1 MESCALVWEK
11 TRLLTSRRCVLSWT
25 CTGPGSWPCWGRHKA
40 GAHGIRAGVVG
51 GGNLGCKNLWE
62 LGGWQA
68 EEQSSKQ
75 AGTSEHWL
83 ESGIPS
89 GERLAQRPRP
99 LSSVIPVTGILL
111 FVLCG
116 SWVILIASKLL
127 FSTQSLK
134 GCGKPEVTNG
144 RLSWSQGSVWSG
156 KTWADNELTYSPFVL
171 FPYAVMLLVNFYAW
185 EAHFFFFLL
194 KIILRPLLWP
204 FLTFPAHS
212 HADSG
217 GCIPQHV
224 GPVSSSLLQIMPAL
238 TSIRHRNSG
247 HRPGS
252 YISSPPSP
260 GGSTHFTCSLQVILH
275 TSKRASC
282 FISVFTCSAFLS

>member
-1 MESCALVWEK
+1 MIGE
-11 TRLLTSRRCVLSWT
+11 
-25 CTGPGSWPCWGRHKA
+25 
-40 GAHGIRAGVVG
+40 
-51 GGNLGCKNLWE
+51 NLG
-62 LGGWQA
+62 
-68 EEQSSKQ
+68 
-75 AGTSEHWL
+75 
-83 ESGIPS
+83 
-89 GERLAQRPRP
+89 RQRAHLFPFCPFP
-99 LSSVIPVTGILL
+99 L
-111 FVLCG
+111 CCH
-116 SWVILIASKLL
+116 A
-127 FSTQSLK
+127 
-134 GCGKPEVTNG
+134 
-144 RLSWSQGSVWSG
+144 SG
-156 KTWADNELTYSPFVL
+156 KFLCLRSS
-171 FPYAVMLLVNFYAW
+171 
-185 EAHFFFFLL
+185 FFFFLL
-194 KIILRPLLWP
+194 KLILRPLLWP

-224 GPVSSSLLQIMPAL
+224 GPVSSSLLQITPAL